1 MWVLHFPL
9 PWKIMVCKKNEDIMF
24 LQSLMIVVLLTIK
37 HDNAIWQR
45 GEEHLKH
52 VSNETCSNVRNCKM
66 TMMPSLTL
74 RKNVTTKEQH
84 GGTQLQYIFG
94 F

>member
-9 PWKIMVCKKNEDIMF
+9 PWTIMVCKQSEDIMF
-24 LQSLMIVVLLTIK
+24 LLSLMIVVLLTIK
-37 HDNAIWQR
+37 QDNAK
-45 GEEHLKH
+45 HLKH
-52 VSNETCSNVRNCKM
+52 VFNEACSNVRNCKM